1 MNQDDASV
9 LRSVTVLGSG
19 QMGLVMAQIAAQ
31 AGCERVVLWCHDDG
45 EASRLAQSRKSTRLE
60 VFELDERVR
69 VTADAHE
76 AMGHAPDL
84 VVCAT
89 PTQFIRSVMGRVLG
103 ALPEDPDL
111 APRGFVSVSKGVENG
126 SLLTPTE
133 VMRDA
138 AMSFD
143 GARGAGLG
151 HGAFET
157 AESVRVAVLSGPTIA
172 SELARGLPA
181 TMIAASN
188 MESLAIMTQELFTTK
203 YLRVYRS
210 GDPLGVELAGAAKN
224 VIAIAAGI
232 LDGLQAGYNAKSAL
246 LARGLAEIARLGQAM
261 GANVET
267 FFGIA
272 GAGDLATTCFSPE
285 GRNRSLG
292 EALGKGEA
300 LNAYLARTQSVVEG
314 VATSESIEQL
324 RGEKSVEL
332 PISNAVYRILRGE
345 AEPIGTIA
353 ELMSRSLKEERI
365 A

>member
-1 MNQDDASV
+1 MKQDDSGM
-9 LRSVTVLGSG
+9 LGSVTVLGDG
-19 QMGLVMAQIAAQ
+19 QMGLVMSQIAAL
-31 AGCERVVLWCHDDG
+31 AGCERVVLWCHNDA
-45 EASRLAQSRKSTRLE
+45 EASRLAQSRTSPRLE
-60 VFELDERVR
+60 LFDLDERVK
-69 VTADAHE
+69 VTADAQE
-76 AMGHAPDL
+76 ALGHAPDL

-103 ALPEDPDL
+103 ALPEDPEL
-111 APRGFVSVSKGVENG
+111 APRGFISVSKGVENG
-126 SLLTPTE
+126 SLLTPTSI
-133 VMRDA
+133 MRDA
-138 AMSFD
+138 VARFE
-143 GARGAGLG
+143 GASGLG
-151 HGAFET
+151 HGAFES
-157 AESVRVAVLSGPTIA
+157 ADDMNVAVLSGPTIA
-172 SELARGLPA
+172 AELARGLPA
-181 TMIAASN
+181 TMIAASTD
-188 MESLAIMTQELFTTK
+188 EGLALATQQLFTTT

-210 GDPLGVELAGAAKN
+210 SDPLGVEIAGAAKN

-324 RGEKSVEL
+324 RKDRDVDL
-332 PISNAVYRILRGE
+332 PISNAVFRVLRGE